1 MRRAFAGLMLF
12 CRCSVHEL
20 QTECEAAEFRELLV
34 KYGLQGF
41 DVKHS
46 YNAEVGTGIY
56 HFVLR

>member
-12 CRCSVHEL
+12 WRCSVHEL

-46 YNAEVGTGIY
+46 YNAEVGTGIC
-56 HFVLR
+56 